1 MMDFDEFE
9 DYLMHEGRSI
19 TDGAPVGSGRYPRGS
34 GENPY
39 QHDGSFIGAVKKLRE
54 QGLTDKQIAKS
65 MDMNTSQFRAKMSIE
80 KNAQR
85 AANASRAQKLYD
97 KGYGYTEIG
106 RQMGV
111 NESTVRSWLQPTLS
125 ERAMKTTNVANALK
139 EAVDKKKYVDIGA
152 GTETYMGISRERL
165 KTAVAQLKS
174 QGYQT
179 GEVWVEQ
186 MGTGK
191 KTDILVLYGP
201 DTTYQD
207 VQDHKYDIK
216 LVTDYTEDNGRTM
229 KNMEPPR
236 SVDSKRLQVV
246 YAEDGGGDKDGV
258 IELRRG
264 CEDLNLGGAA
274 YAQVRIA
281 VDGTHYL
288 KGMAI
293 YKDEMPDGVDII
305 FNTSKHK
312 DVPIKGEKDHSVLKP
327 LKDDPDNPF
336 GATIK
341 NDEQLRY
348 IQKHY
353 IDKNGK
359 EQLSCLNI
367 VNEQG
372 AWEDW
377 SRNLSSQFLSK
388 QSPDLAK
395 RQLDLAY
402 KKKLAE
408 YDQYDQLTNPVV
420 KKYFLDRFADSC
432 DSDAVYLKAAAM
444 PRQSTSVILPIPS
457 LKDNEVY
464 APNYKN
470 GEEVILIRH
479 PHAGTFEIPRLI
491 VNNNNK
497 DGKSVI
503 GNSED
508 AIGINPHVAAKL
520 SGADFDGDSVI
531 VIPTKGQKLKSS
543 STLKGLEGFDPKE
556 AYPAYEGMPKMK
568 KQTKQTQMGIVS
580 NLITDMTLKGADED
594 ELARAVRHSMVIID
608 AEKHNLNY
616 KQSEK
621 DNGIAELKK
630 KYQDHGASTLISQ
643 AKGIVRIP
651 ERENRV
657 DVDPETGKKIYYTKP
672 NNTYTVTKVN
682 KRTGEVTTKE
692 KQRTEEIYKMEY
704 VDDART
710 LSSGTR
716 MENIYADFA
725 NSMKALGNRAR
736 KESISTKTIK
746 RNPSAVD
753 TYRVEVASLN
763 EKLNVAMKNRPLE
776 RQAQLIAN
784 QTVNMTIKANPDIK
798 NDKDHLKRLKGQA
811 LDGARHRVGANKKSS
826 SITITPREWEAIQ
839 AGAVSPTQL
848 TKILNNTNM
857 DHVRQLATPRVNYGL
872 PASKVGL
879 ARQMRNNGYTTAEIA
894 DSLGVSTTTVN
905 KALRDTESGG

>member
-1 MMDFDEFE
+1 MMEYDEFE
-9 DYLMHEGRSI
+9 DFLMHEGRSI

-34 GENPY
+34 GENPN
-39 QHDGSFIGAVKKLRE
+39 QHDGSFIGAVNKLRK
-54 QGLTDKQIAKS
+54 QGLTDKQIAES
-65 MDMNTSQFRAKMSIE
+65 MGMNTSQFRSKMSIE
-80 KNAQR
+80 KNAER
-85 AANASRAQKLYD
+85 AANVARARILLD

-111 NESTVRSWLQPTLS
+111 NESTVRSWTKELVA
-125 ERAMKTTNVANALK
+125 ERAMKTTNVANSLK
-139 EAVDKKKYVDIGA
+139 EAVAKKKYVDVGA
-152 GTETYMGISRERL
+152 GTEAYMGISRQRL
-165 KTAVAQLKS
+165 KTALAQLKEE
-174 QGYQT
+174 GYQT

-216 LVTDYTEDNGRTM
+216 LVTDYTEDFGRTM

-236 SVDSKRLQVV
+236 SIDSKRIQVV
-246 YAEDGGGDKDGV
+246 YAEDGGSDKDGV

-264 CEDLNLGGAA
+264 CEDLNLGAA
-274 YAQVRIA
+274 SYAQVRIA

-293 YKDEMPDGVDII
+293 YKDDMPDGVDIV

-312 DVPIKGEKDHSVLKP
+312 NVPMMGDKDHSVLKP
-327 LKDDPDNPF
+327 LKADPDNPF

-359 EQLSCLNI
+359 EQLSALNI

-372 AWEDW
+372 TWEDW

-388 QSPDLAK
+388 QSPELAK
-395 RQLDLAY
+395 KQLDLAY
-402 KKKLAE
+402 KKKAAE
-408 YDQYDQLTNPVV
+408 FDQYDSLTNPVV
-420 KKYFLDRFADSC
+420 KKYFMDRFADSC
-432 DSDAVYLKAAAM
+432 DSDAVYLKAAAL
-444 PRQSTSVILPIPS
+444 PRQSTSVILPITS
-457 LKDNEVY
+457 LKDTEVY

-470 GEEVILIRH
+470 GEEVILVRH
-479 PHAGTFEIPRLI
+479 PHAGTFEIPKLV

-508 AIGINPHVAAKL
+508 AIGINPHVAAQL

-531 VIPTKGQKLKSS
+531 VIPTKGQKLKVSPS
-543 STLKGLEGFDPKE
+543 LEGLKDFDPKE
-556 AYPAYEGMPKMK
+556 AYPPYEGMPKMK
-568 KQTKQTQMGIVS
+568 KATKQNEMGRVS
-580 NLITDMTLKGADED
+580 NLITDMTLKGADQD
-594 ELARAVRHSMVIID
+594 EIARAVRHSMVIID

-630 KYQDHGASTLISQ
+630 KYQDGGASTLISR
-643 AKGIVRIP
+643 AKRTVRVD

-657 DVDPETGKKIYYTKP
+657 DVDPLTGEKIYHVKP

-682 KRTGEVTTKE
+682 KRTGEVTTKQV
-692 KQRTEEIYKMEY
+692 QRVQESTEMEETKNAF
-704 VDDART
+704 D

-716 MENIYADFA
+716 MENIYAQFA
-725 NSMKALGNRAR
+725 NDMKALGNKAR
-736 KESISTKTIK
+736 KESLSTKTIK
-746 RNPSAVD
+746 RSPSAAE
-753 TYRVEVASLN
+753 TYKKEVQSLN
-763 EKLNVAMKNRPLE
+763 EKLNIAMKNRPLE

-784 QTVNMTIKANPDIK
+784 QTVSMQVKADPSIKT
-798 NDKDHLKRLKGQA
+798 DKDHYKRLKGQA
-811 LDGARHRVGANKKSS
+811 LEGARFRVGANKKGSNV
-826 SITITPREWEAIQ
+826 TITPREWEAIQ
-839 AGAVSPTQL
+839 AGAISPTQL
-848 TKILNNTNM
+848 SKILNNTNM
-857 DHVRQLATPRVNYGL
+857 DHIRELATPKANYGL
-872 PASKVGL
+872 PPSKIAL
-879 ARQMRNNGYTTAEIA
+879 AKSLDNNGYTNAEIA
-894 DSLGVSTTTVN
+894 DQLGVSTTTIA
-905 KALRDTESGG
+905 KALRGF